1 MNNLGS
7 KRKFLI
13 VVDDTPECRKSL
25 RFACHRASKTNGKI
39 TMLRVINSGDF
50 QHWVAVEERMRDEA
64 KEEAEQL
71 LERLAVEVRE
81 QWDLDVELV
90 VSEGETYEAVLSHI
104 ESDSSIRILVLGAAS
119 GGEGPGPLVT
129 QLVEKNVSRMPIP
142 ITVVPGF
149 LTDTEIDK
157 L

>member
-1 MNNLGS
+1 M
-7 KRKFLI
+7 
-13 VVDDTPECRKSL
+13 
-25 RFACHRASKTNGKI
+25 
-39 TMLRVINSGDF
+39 
-50 QHWVAVEERMRDEA
+50 
-64 KEEAEQL
+64 
-71 LERLAVEVRE
+71 AVEVRE
-81 QWDLDVELV
+81 QWDLDIELV

-149 LTDTEIDK
+149 LTDSEIDN